1 MTDQLDAITRVCE
14 KRQARGS
21 KTVHLWLEY
30 LINKFNRNDIVVK
43 HCKLLLEKYK

>member
-14 KRQARGS
+14 KRYARGS
-21 KTVHLWLEY
+21 KTVYLWLEH
-30 LINKFNRNDIVVK
+30 LIKKFNRNDAVVK